1 MSAVASGIGLVSP
14 HLDDGALS
22 CAGVLAAHPG
32 SSMITVFAGGPPAV
46 DPITEW
52 EALSGFFDPGAD
64 IVGARREEDRQA
76 SATVGA
82 SYEHLDHWDHQ
93 YRVPTYGYR
102 GPTDDPAL
110 VRAVAADL
118 EALISVSGKATWA
131 VPLGLS
137 HPDHQLTAAAC
148 VAVAGRLSD
157 RQWLVYEDL
166 PYAVYLPDTVDPAMA
181 LLHSAGFELEPTDV
195 GPGPTDLESKWQA
208 VNCYRSQLGPLGDAV
223 ATAVKT
229 PEKVWRLVRR

>member
-1 MSAVASGIGLVSP
+1 VSAVASGIGLVSP

-22 CAGVLAAHPG
+22 CAGVLAAHAG

-46 DPITEW
+46 DPITGW

-64 IVGARREEDRQA
+64 IVGVRREEDRQA

-102 GPTDDPAL
+102 GPTDDSAL
-110 VRAVAADL
+110 VRDVAADL
-118 EALISVSGKATWA
+118 EALISASGKSTWA
-131 VPLGLS
+131 MPLGLS

-166 PYAVYLPDTVDPAMA
+166 PYAVYLPDTVGPAIS
-181 LLHSAGFELEPTDV
+181 LLRSSGFELEPTDV
-195 GPGPTDLESKWQA
+195 GQGSNDLESKWQA

-223 ATAVKT
+223 ATAVNT
-229 PEKVWRLVRR
+229 PEKVWRLVRP